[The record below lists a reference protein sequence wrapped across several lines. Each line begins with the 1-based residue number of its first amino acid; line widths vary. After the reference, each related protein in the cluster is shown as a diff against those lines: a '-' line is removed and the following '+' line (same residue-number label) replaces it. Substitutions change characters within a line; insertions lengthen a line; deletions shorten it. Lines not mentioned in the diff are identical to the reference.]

1 MKHKGYCVKIL
12 YGELEAL
19 EIASIL
25 ICSLGGVDSSS
36 SNGFKVLHFIPS
48 LDGEGAE
55 GGWGAFRRVGTYN
68 KNRSFQWKIENGKSL
83 PSSSAEGWRSS
94 LLRKTSW
101 VPELCSRTTSAIH
114 PYIHNYPSSGLR
126 PPSPARGEGNAL
138 YLHTSEPRR
147 CA

>member
-19 EIASIL
+19 EVTSIL
-25 ICSLGGVDSSS
+25 ICSLGSVDSSS

-55 GGWGAFRRVGTYN
+55 GGWGAFRRVGRYN
-68 KNRSFQWKIENGKSL
+68 KNRSFQWKIENGKLKIFTVNTSGNH
-83 PSSSAEGWRSS
+83 PIPAFPIQGRS
-94 LLRKTSW
+94 
-101 VPELCSRTTSAIH
+101 E
-114 PYIHNYPSSGLR
+114 Y
-126 PPSPARGEGNAL
+126 
-138 YLHTSEPRR
+138 HTSEPRR

>member
-12 YGELEAL
+12 HGELEAL
-19 EIASIL
+19 EVASIL

-68 KNRSFQWKIENGKSL
+68 KNRSFQWKIENGKL
-83 PSSSAEGWRSS
+83 
-94 LLRKTSW
+94 KIFTVNTSG
-101 VPELCSRTTSAIH
+101 IH
-114 PYIHNYPSSGLR
+114 PI
-126 PPSPARGEGNAL
+126 PAFPIQGRSE
-138 YLHTSEPRR
+138 YHTSEPRR